1 MRKYRL
7 YYDKDAEE
15 IWLKDMCQKGWALKK
30 YFLGLYTFEPCT
42 PGEFNY
48 QIDLIQGKSEEFLE
62 FLEESGVTVVGR
74 WVRWVYLQKPAEEG
88 VFEMYTDTDSKIEQ
102 YRRIRKFFA
111 FFLALEALCL
121 MVEFFAV
128 IETRSPLYLGI
139 YPAHWCNLSGHAAY
153 DLEMQLEN
161 RRFKKAEK
169 LKDELN

>member
-128 IETRSPLYLGI
+128 IETRSPLYLGFTLLI
-139 YPAHWCNLSGHAAY
+139 GVICLAMLHMIWKCNWKIE
-153 DLEMQLEN
+153 DL
-161 RRFKKAEK
+161 KKQK
-169 LKDELN
+169 N